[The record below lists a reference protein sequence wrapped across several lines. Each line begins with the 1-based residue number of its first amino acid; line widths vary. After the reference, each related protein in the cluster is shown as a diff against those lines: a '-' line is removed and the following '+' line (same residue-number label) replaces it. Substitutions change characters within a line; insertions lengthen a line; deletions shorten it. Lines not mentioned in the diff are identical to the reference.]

1 MNIYE
6 LIEYAAKIGIL
17 TAEVACVLH
26 DYIQKDRQSQNEEK
40 LQKVIEEAI
49 DYFEKQKNQEENR
62 MPFSN
67 INLLNQFIFT
77 SQSISNTTIQDLC
90 NKIMSHELVSPGVT
104 PQRIMQILSTI
115 SFEDMQKFQII
126 CSMNIGIITNYNNNL
141 NLGSNAYKHIMAPIE
156 DMQEY
161 DLKYNISLDDI
172 NELQSI
178 GLITIGENGYDITG
192 FDCKHPLIYANGKTL
207 YVLWHHKDELP
218 IGKILLTKTGECL
231 FNVMNECEIADG
243 YDVDVRKYMEHY
255 GVVFAEQDMYTVFKT
270 EKWFSLSR
278 KIPGRYTKCKR

>member
-1 MNIYE
+1 MSTYE
-6 LIEYAAKIGIL
+6 LIEQAVQIGL
-17 TAEVACVLH
+17 FTVEVARTI
-26 DYIQKDRQSQNEEK
+26 YEYMQKDKQSYNEEK
-40 LQKVIEEAI
+40 LRKIIEEALK
-49 DYFEKQKNQEENR
+49 YFEEQNNHQKSKE
-62 MPFSN
+62 PFSN
-67 INLLNQFIFT
+67 INLLNQFMIT
-77 SQSISNTTIQDLC
+77 TQSISNTTIQDLC

-104 PQRIMQILSTI
+104 PQRIMQILSII

-126 CSMNIGIITNYNNNL
+126 CSMNIGIITNYNNDL
-141 NLGSNAYKHIMAPIE
+141 NRDSNAFKHIMAPIE

-161 DLKYNISLDDI
+161 DLKYDISLDDI

-207 YVLWHHKDELP
+207 YVLWHHKDKLP

-255 GVVFAEQDMYTVFKT
+255 GVVFAEQDMYTVYKT
-270 EKWFSLSR
+270 ENWFSLSR
-278 KIPGRYTKCKR
+278 KMPKRYVK